1 MLPVVTNGLRVKFLA
16 LGTVSLPS
24 LKCRESL
31 EVEADTADD
40 TIPAGPPTMNDKV
53 CFSPAFDINGQLEPR
68 CAMEPYALELPNPEA
83 PKCITISF
91 DPGKQSF
98 LLDTAYVFR
107 LSGGIS
113 RGRRAKIQP
122 YDP

>member
-1 MLPVVTNGLRVKFLA
+1 MLPVITNGLRVKFHA
-16 LGTVSLPS
+16 LGTVGLPN
-24 LKCRESL
+24 LKCWERL
-31 EVEADTADD
+31 EVEPDTADD
-40 TIPAGPPTMNDKV
+40 IIPAGLPTTTDKV
-53 CFSPAFDINGQLEPR
+53 CFRPAFDINGQLEPR

-83 PKCITISF
+83 PKSITISF

-98 LLDTAYVFR
+98 LLDTAYVVR
-107 LSGGIS
+107 LSSGIS